1 MKKEI
6 IAVGLGEVLWDV
18 FPDGKRLGGA
28 PANFSYHLAQQ
39 GFRAELVS
47 AVGADAD
54 GNGILKLLAQKHVS
68 TKYTSRVPAPTGRVD
83 VAVDSKG
90 VAAYRFSENCAWD
103 NLVFSPENEKL
114 AKRADAVCF
123 GTLAQRGPRSREAIL
138 RFLDAM
144 PASSIRVFDVNLRQ
158 NFFSEEIILG
168 SLERCSVLK
177 INEDETPTVSKLL
190 GVNLRSRETFFDAV
204 FEKFPGI
211 KMIAQTL
218 GKAGSIVR
226 SRNGTHSEIAAEKSI
241 RLIDTVGAGDAFSA
255 GFVSALLQGA
265 SVREAHFHAAKLA
278 GYVCSQAGAMPDV
291 SPAYR
296 FSKA

>member
-18 FPDGKRLGGA
+18 FPNGKRLGGA

-39 GFRAELVS
+39 GFPTELVS
-47 AVGADAD
+47 AVGEDAD
-54 GNGILKLLAQKHVS
+54 GKRILEHLSRKQVS
-68 TKYTSRVPAPTGRVD
+68 TKYTSRVPAPTGRV
-83 VAVDSKG
+83 AVELDAAG
-90 VAAYRFSENCAWD
+90 VATYRFSENCAWD
-103 NLVFSPENEKL
+103 NLAFSPEKEKL
-114 AKRADAVCF
+114 AKQTDAVCF
-123 GTLAQRGPRSREAIL
+123 GTLAQRASRSREAIL
-138 RFLDAM
+138 RFLDAI
-144 PASSIRVFDVNLRQ
+144 PVSSIRVFDVNLRQ
-158 NFFSEEIILG
+158 NFFSEKIILD

-177 INEDETPTVSKLL
+177 INEDETPVISKLL
-190 GVNLRSRETFFDAV
+190 GVNLRSREMFLDAV

-226 SRNGTHSEIAAEKSI
+226 SRDGIHSEIAAEESI

-255 GFVSALLQGA
+255 GLVAALLQGA
-265 SVREAHFHAAKLA
+265 SVREAHSHAAKLA
-278 GYVCSQAGAMPDV
+278 GYVCSRAGAMPEV
-291 SPAYR
+291 PAAYR